1 MAWMQKQQNKGLNEY
16 IMFDRGNPLKY
27 LYDSLDSY
35 FQVAKNIAFEN
46 VNINDIMLMRVWAA
60 NDVVNVGLGIG
71 LITKE
76 EFNNELKVLIEDN
89 LNSSSS
95 GIAKLDTLNK
105 DVQVS
110 AFKIQVVLKHL
121 GEKTSKKTELKA

>member
-16 IMFDRGNPLKY
+16 IMLDRGNPLKY

>member
-1 MAWMQKQQNKGLNEY
+1 MKSVMNEF
-16 IMFDRGNPLKY
+16 IVLDRGNPLKY

-60 NDVVNVGLGIG
+60 NDVVNAALGI
-71 LITKE
+71 
-76 EFNNELKVLIEDN
+76 NLIEKDVFNKELGVLVEGSGDN
-89 LNSSSS
+89 ASS

-105 DVQVS
+105 DIKIS
-110 AFKIQVVLKHL
+110 AYKIQIVLKYL
-121 GEKTSKKTELKA
+121 NAKNPKKTELKA

>member
-1 MAWMQKQQNKGLNEY
+1 MAWMQQQQNKGLNEY
-16 IMFDRGNPLKY
+16 IMLDRGNPLKY

-60 NDVVNVGLGIG
+60 NDVVNAGLGIG